1 MAVAKERPKPISAP
15 KIGENRGRRPQYNDV
30 KDFSKAVDDYFAE
43 CDNLGVFPDE
53 KGMYVSMKIFEEDL
67 EPLLD
72 PENPDAP
79 EYARVLKRAKYRRE
93 SWLSR
98 NMVADNKMANGCFNA
113 LKQEANGGYADRGVQ
128 DKTEKK
134 LKILFPSGIGVEAFQ

>member
-1 MAVAKERPKPISAP
+1 MAKERPKPISAP
-15 KIGENRGRRPQYNDV
+15 KIGETRGRRPLYNDI
-30 KDFSKAVDDYFAE
+30 KDFAKAVDDYFTD

-53 KGMYVSMKIFEEDL
+53 KGMFVFMKIFEEDL
-67 EPLLD
+67 EPLLS
-72 PENPDAP
+72 PENPNCD

-113 LKQEANGGYADRGVQ
+113 LKQENNGGYSDRGVQ

-134 LKILFPSGIGVEAFQ
+134 LKILFPTGIGVEAFQ